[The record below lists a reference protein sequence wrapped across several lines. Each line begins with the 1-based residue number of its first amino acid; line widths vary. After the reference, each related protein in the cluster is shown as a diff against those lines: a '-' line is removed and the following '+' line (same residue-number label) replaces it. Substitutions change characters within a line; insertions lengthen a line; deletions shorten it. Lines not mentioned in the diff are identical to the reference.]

1 MRDRVRAAALSAAVL
16 LGMGGAA
23 AARQDG
29 GDKWKFATEAR
40 DAIKTGDTAKAKAVC
55 ADALKA
61 NPDSLALRYEIAQV
75 AELRR
80 DNPYLAYQHYA
91 EISAFGER
99 ATRLKEKLSDEDAKL
114 VKDAAAKAK
123 TIPDGFARDLSK
135 ALKSYADTVLKT
147 ARMAKTKKNWTF
159 TGDIARNVKTLFN
172 GLPGVLDPKDPR
184 ESEATKHQTDALGHR
199 AEDKV
204 DVADSLKAEVSE
216 AVGGLA
222 KELNRISD
230 LSKDAHEEVRGP
242 FTRRRALM
250 PLGILIALHND
261 PDGHAKKSEAI
272 WKQAREVEPRVKARL
287 RLANDASRWTLRL
300 NGLKVGESEARSA
313 SSIYKDLEVEI
324 LRDSNL
330 IGFFGHEIT
339 DKKRGGRAEW
349 AHRVW
354 VLVDVELNEKEHI
367 TTDAKWQS
375 VMKAPAGWD
384 DCLDGP
390 FDFLPITSIGEQGM
404 WDYETTKTWKGE
416 TVMGDVTDTYIRRIF
431 DLPASVAA
439 GATAKGNG
447 AASSRPKDG
456 DK

>member
-1 MRDRVRAAALSAAVL
+1 M
-16 LGMGGAA
+16 
-23 AARQDG
+23 
-29 GDKWKFATEAR
+29 
-40 DAIKTGDTAKAKAVC
+40 
-55 ADALKA
+55 
-61 NPDSLALRYEIAQV
+61 
-75 AELRR
+75 
-80 DNPYLAYQHYA
+80 
-91 EISAFGER
+91 
-99 ATRLKEKLSDEDAKL
+99 
-114 VKDAAAKAK
+114 
-123 TIPDGFARDLSK
+123 
-135 ALKSYADTVLKT
+135 
-147 ARMAKTKKNWTF
+147 
-159 TGDIARNVKTLFN
+159 
-172 GLPGVLDPKDPR
+172 
-184 ESEATKHQTDALGHR
+184 
-199 AEDKV
+199 
-204 DVADSLKAEVSE
+204 
-216 AVGGLA
+216 
-222 KELNRISD
+222 
-230 LSKDAHEEVRGP
+230 RGP

-324 LRDSNL
+324 LRDSDL

-390 FDFLPITSIGEQGM
+390 FDFLPITSIGEQGCG
-404 WDYETTKTWKGE
+404 TTKPRKPGRA
-416 TVMGDVTDTYIRRIF
+416 RR
-431 DLPASVAA
+431 
-439 GATAKGNG
+439 
-447 AASSRPKDG
+447 
-456 DK
+456 